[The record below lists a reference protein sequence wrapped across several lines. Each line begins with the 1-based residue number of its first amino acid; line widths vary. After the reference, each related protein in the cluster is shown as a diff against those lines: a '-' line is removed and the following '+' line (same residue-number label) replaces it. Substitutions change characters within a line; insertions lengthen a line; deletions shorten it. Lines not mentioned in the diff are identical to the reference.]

1 MERDGFL
8 ASGGGISSQQWHYH
22 PHWEKASPT
31 ESSGPSLLITILG
44 GASHWTGPGR
54 PQCSAVMLISLYL
67 AALFDW
73 TFPWDIYVET
83 KENTPGSFL
92 ISANPS

>member
-1 MERDGFL
+1 MWRGMDSWPQAE
-8 ASGGGISSQQWHYH
+8 
-22 PHWEKASPT
+22 ASPIG
-31 ESSGPSLLITILG
+31 SSIHTPRVLWAQPSHYSPLFLDGT
-44 GASHWTGPGR
+44 SHWQTQETP
-54 PQCSAVMLISLYL
+54 VFIFLYL